1 MHIPANYEYPNAP
14 YFAEYLNFE
23 AEENLFEVL
32 KNQTTEICH
41 IFENLAKGQ
50 AEFAYAADKWSLKG
64 LLGHMIDTERI
75 VSYRVLAI
83 SRGEKTPLPGFDE
96 NEYQAAS
103 EYETQDA
110 ADILLQYKATRTAT
124 IALLN
129 SFSSKHWNQMGEAN
143 GKKTS
148 ARAWAWMIAGHEKHH
163 LGIIKERYLSQIS

>member
-163 LGIIKERYLSQIS
+163 LTIMKERYLSQIS

>member
-50 AEFAYAADKWSLKG
+50 AEFSYAADKWSLKG

-129 SFSSKHWNQMGEAN
+129 SISSKHWNHMGEAN

-163 LGIIKERYLSQIS
+163 LTIMKDRYLSQIS

>member
-163 LGIIKERYLSQIS
+163 LGIIKERYLTQIS

>member
-163 LGIIKERYLSQIS
+163 LTIMKDRYLSQIS

>member
-1 MHIPANYEYPNAP
+1 MHVPASYEYPNAP

-23 AEENLFEVL
+23 EDENLFEVF
-32 KNQTTEICH
+32 KNQYNELIE
-41 IFENLAKGQ
+41 IFENAGNAQ
-50 AEFAYAADKWSLKG
+50 AEKAYAPGKWSLKG
-64 LLGHMIDTERI
+64 LLGHMVDTERI

-83 SRGEKTPLPGFDE
+83 ARGEKTPLPGFDE

-110 ADILLQYKATRTAT
+110 AAIFAQYKATRAAT
-124 IALLN
+124 LALLH
-129 SFSSKHWNQMGEAN
+129 SFSTKQWNQMGEAN

-163 LGIIKERYLSQIS
+163 LRIIKERYLSQIS

>member
-41 IFENLAKGQ
+41 IFENLTKGQ

-110 ADILLQYKATRTAT
+110 EGILLQYKATRTAT
-124 IALLN
+124 LALLH
-129 SFSSKHWNQMGEAN
+129 SFSTKQWNQMGEAN

-163 LGIIKERYLSQIS
+163 LRIIKERYLA

>member
-32 KNQTTEICH
+32 KNQTSEICQ

-110 ADILLQYKATRTAT
+110 AAIVAQYKATRAAT
-124 IALLN
+124 LALLH
-129 SFSSKHWNQMGEAN
+129 SFSTKQWNQMGEAN

-163 LGIIKERYLSQIS
+163 LRIIKERYLA